1 MAADPSSKEY
11 GSLSIAVQFYTEA
24 KTVMTVPKTV
34 FVPQPNVDSAVI
46 RLLLR
51 DGPAVDVD
59 NEPFFFQLIK
69 ASFAQRRKTLLNN
82 LVNNLPGGK
91 EKKLKLKK
99 FFKKRILTES
109 GAVNPCP

>member
-1 MAADPSSKEY
+1 
-11 GSLSIAVQFYTEA
+11 
-24 KTVMTVPKTV
+24 MTVPKTV

-59 NEPFFFQLIK
+59 NESFFFQLIK

-91 EKKLKLKK
+91 EKKPQIEEVLQETNIDG
-99 FFKKRILTES
+99 KRRGES
-109 GAVNPCP
+109 LSIEEFALLSNGLYKALF